1 MAFSK
6 TTFNDLKLSLAYRYG
21 ETAIPSSGD
30 SNRNFWLN
38 KAVQYMANKIGL
50 VKKTSLTVSSGSVSL
65 PDDFVSPVKLKDSDD
80 SVFTQVDQEDY
91 DSDVGNTY
99 TIEGNQTDGWTLYA
113 SSDGTYTLFYKY
125 RPEDMSSNSDVC
137 VIPDGEA
144 VVAYA
149 YGMLRKSET
158 DPLGDAGSALQEAE
172 SRLAKMIRDYQE
184 TDKRLT
190 FTFLK

>member
-125 RPEDMSSNSDVC
+125 RPEDMSSDSDVC